1 MRSGLVRR
9 VGPAIAAFVLVA
21 IGVLLLAGGGRDTAT
36 AESDPLRPTLVAVGP
51 IEAGAAVESLGTRT
65 EVRMLP
71 VDARA
76 QGAVESVAQLSAG
89 VLAMA
94 HVTGQQILS
103 TSVVDDVRS
112 QLGKGMVAVS
122 AKLDPAQW
130 SGPVAT
136 TGARVD
142 VYAIGG
148 ATAELIALGV
158 VVLNAPDPA
167 SLAPQQE
174 AIVTLGVPDAQVP
187 RVIGAVA
194 GAGIWLVTA

>member
-9 VGPAIAAFVLVA
+9 VGPALAAFVLVA
-21 IGVLLLAGGGRDTAT
+21 LGVMVLAGGGRDSAT
-36 AESDPLRPTLVAVGP
+36 AESDALRPTVVAVGP
-51 IEAGAAVESLGTRT
+51 IEAGTAVDALGSRV

-71 VDARA
+71 EDARA
-76 QGAVESVAQLSAG
+76 QGAVESVTQLPTG
-89 VLAMA
+89 VLAGA
-94 HVTGQQILS
+94 HVAGQQVLS
-103 TSVVDDVRS
+103 TSVIDDVRAR
-112 QLGKGMVAVS
+112 LGKGMVAVS

-136 TGARVD
+136 TGTRVN

-148 ATAELIALGV
+148 PSADLIAVGV
-158 VVLNAPDPA
+158 VVLNAPDP
-167 SLAPQQE
+167 STLAPQQE
-174 AIVTLGVPDAQVP
+174 AIVTLGVPDAQVS

>member
-1 MRSGLVRR
+1 MSSGLVRR
-9 VGPAIAAFVLVA
+9 VGPALAAFVLVA
-21 IGVLLLAGGGRDTAT
+21 VGVLLLAGGGQETAT
-36 AESDPLRPTLVAVGP
+36 AESDPLRPTLVAAGP
-51 IEAGAAVESLGTRT
+51 IEAGVTVDSLGSRT

-76 QGAVESVAQLSAG
+76 QGAVESVAQLPAG
-89 VLAMA
+89 VLSTA
-94 HVTGQQILS
+94 HVAGQQLLS
-103 TSVVDDVRS
+103 TSVVDDVRGR
-112 QLGKGMVAVS
+112 LGKGLVAVS

-136 TGARVD
+136 TGSKVN

-148 ATAELIALGV
+148 ANAELIAIGV
-158 VVLNAPDPA
+158 VVLAAPDPG

-174 AIVTLGVPDAQVP
+174 AIVTLGVPDAQVS

>member
-1 MRSGLVRR
+1 MLRR
-9 VGPAIAAFVLVA
+9 VGPALAAFVLVA
-21 IGVLLLAGGGRDTAT
+21 LGVVVLAGGGRSPADAT
-36 AESDPLRPTLVAVGP
+36 SEALVPTVVASSA
-51 IEAGAAVESLGTRT
+51 IEAGTRT
-65 EVRMLP
+65 DALSSRVEVRMVA

-76 QGAVESVAQLSAG
+76 QGAVTSVAELPVG
-89 VLAMA
+89 VLSSS
-94 HVTGQQILS
+94 VVPGQQVLVS
-103 TSVVDDVRS
+103 MVVDDGRAL
-112 QLGKGMVAVS
+112 LGRGMVAVS

-148 ATAELIALGV
+148 VNAELIAKGV
-158 VVLNAPDPA
+158 IVLSAPDPA
-167 SLAPQQE
+167 SVAPQQE
-174 AIVTLGVPDAQVP
+174 AIVTLGVPEAQVP